1 MTQSITSHLIYI
13 SKLVD
18 ELDMQ
23 RVNKMDD
30 SKDLDLSLIEKIE
43 SRFKVIEL
51 ESINHD
57 DKVIFYY
64 TISNYQAILKDLTI
78 RDFELMKKTS
88 SIVKCFKN
96 LDEFVFRN
104 YSERIDE
111 YRKAIYLIREDS
123 KLHKLFISQIYVN
136 LANVFLEM
144 GRVVESIETLNAVNK
159 LVKHFPMAKGNLA
172 MKHHSLS
179 TRITDES
186 VRSFLLN
193 RGLEEIRETIDNSTQ
208 DLVPLDIIENFY
220 DWEHYFEFSIDSN
233 VTDVEA
239 WTRSS
244 DVDDEYKNW
253 SAKNNLSLNYINVIY
268 PFGNVDNI
276 HMPNMGIGYF
286 KDSND
291 MEYYAWLNAIK
302 QEYNMARYFL
312 YDIENKDYY
321 GEPHE
326 SQQFNV
332 LVNTLDYP
340 AIGYKT
346 EMLKNSLKTSF
357 SVLDKIGLFCC
368 HFHGLE
374 MKVHQID
381 FHKWYRQIKMDIA
394 LGSPFNALYW
404 LSQDLDTKNGSMK
417 DIRLLRNCLEHRY
430 IRVMDACLIPLSEE
444 LADDNKYE
452 YKVSFYDLEKKAY
465 ETLRLVRSA
474 IFYMVSGFN
483 IEFNRLY
490 YDKNRERIFL
500 PLTITEY
507 DDDWKK

>member
-1 MTQSITSHLIYI
+1 MNTVSQVTAVFIMEDNMTQSITSELIDI
-13 SKLVD
+13 GKLVD
-18 ELDMQ
+18 ELDIQ
-23 RVNKMDD
+23 RVNKNND
-30 SKDLDLSLIEKIE
+30 SKDVDLSLIEKIE
-43 SRFKVIEL
+43 TRFKVIEL
-51 ESINHD
+51 ESINYD

-64 TISNYQAILKDLTI
+64 TNSNYQAILKDLTI
-78 RDFELMKKTS
+78 KDFELMKKTS
-88 SIVKCFKN
+88 SIVKLFNN
-96 LDEFVFRN
+96 LDEFVFKN
-104 YSERIDE
+104 YSERIGD
-111 YRKAIYLIREDS
+111 YRKALNLIREDS

-144 GRVVESIETLNAVNK
+144 GRVIESIETLKEVNK
-159 LVKHFPMAKGNLA
+159 LVEDFPMAKGNLA
-172 MKHHSLS
+172 MKHYSLS
-179 TRITDES
+179 TRTTDES
-186 VRSFLLN
+186 VISFLLN
-193 RGLEEIRETIDNSTQ
+193 RGLEEIRETVDNTTQ

-220 DWEHYFEFSIDSN
+220 DWENYFERSIDSN
-233 VTDVEA
+233 LTDVEP
-239 WTRSS
+239 WTISS
-244 DVDDEYKNW
+244 DVDDKYKNW
-253 SAKNNLSLNYINVIY
+253 SAKMNLSLNYINVIY

-286 KDSND
+286 EDSND

-312 YDIENKDYY
+312 YDIDNNDYY
-321 GEPHE
+321 GEHHE

-357 SVLDKIGLFCC
+357 SVLDKIALFCC

-374 MKVHQID
+374 
-381 FHKWYRQIKMDIA
+381 
-394 LGSPFNALYW
+394 
-404 LSQDLDTKNGSMK
+404 MK

-430 IRVMDACLIPLSEE
+430 IRVMDDCLTPLSEE

-483 IEFNRLY
+483 IEFNRFY
-490 YDKNRERIFL
+490 YNKNREGLSL
-500 PLTITEY
+500 PLNIREY
-507 DDDWKK
+507 DDEWKN